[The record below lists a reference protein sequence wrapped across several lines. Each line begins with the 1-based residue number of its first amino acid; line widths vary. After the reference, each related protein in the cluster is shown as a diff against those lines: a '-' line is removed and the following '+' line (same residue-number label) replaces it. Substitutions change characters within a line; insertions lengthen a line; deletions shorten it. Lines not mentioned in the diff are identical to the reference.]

1 MLNHLPFLSL
11 NHRYRRVNESLERR
25 FARYNLVKN
34 LIIYLLIVHSRSLQV
49 KLCCVFYIHK
59 RISNIHFGIVSLH

>member
-49 KLCCVFYIHK
+49 KLC
-59 RISNIHFGIVSLH
+59 SNPFKLKKTVTRYYYRN